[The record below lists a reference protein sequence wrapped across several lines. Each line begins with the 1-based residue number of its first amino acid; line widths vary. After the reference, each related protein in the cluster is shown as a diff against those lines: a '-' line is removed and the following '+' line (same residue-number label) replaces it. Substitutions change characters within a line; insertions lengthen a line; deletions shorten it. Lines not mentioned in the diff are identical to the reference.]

1 MRSMAFRSDCNKR
14 RAMLVFVVT
23 KNTLVLLRIAI
34 GEAFRA
40 GCAIGVRG
48 GGTFS
53 LPIWIAA
60 ILQED
65 GRRG

>member
-1 MRSMAFRSDCNKR
+1 
-14 RAMLVFVVT
+14 MLVFVVT

-48 GGTFS
+48 AVHLPYRSGSRPFYRKMAAGAKAQFS
-53 LPIWIAA
+53 FRLLRP
-60 ILQED
+60 D
-65 GRRG
+65 